1 MKHTKTFSDGGV
13 ASAANDVT
21 GDKSAVDHLGDGL
34 RDGRGGDGDR
44 TGLKGKRSGERK

>member
-1 MKHTKTFSDGGV
+1 MKHTKTFGDGGV

-34 RDGRGGDGDR
+34 RDGTGGDG
-44 TGLKGKRSGERK
+44 TGLKGKRSGERKR